1 MNNAILVHMADQQH
15 FDVIVIGGGQSG
27 LAIGYFLRRTGL
39 KYIILDEQEKPGGA
53 WLKTWD
59 SLKLFSPAEHSS
71 LPGWLMPKSDE
82 EYPGKEQVIQ
92 YLTDYENRYKLPVER
107 PVAVH
112 SVSKPIDAFV
122 LETSKGRYTCS
133 ALVSATGTWKK
144 PFIPDYAGRDEFEG
158 IQLHSAQYRNEQEF
172 VSKKVLIIGG
182 GNSGAQIL
190 AEVSKV
196 ASTTWV
202 TLEKP
207 KFLPD
212 DVDGRYLFEFA
223 TKQYKA
229 RQEGKEIKPVGSLG
243 DVVMVD
249 SVKEARERN
258 VLKTVRPFTSFYK
271 NGVIWPDGTKEAFD
285 AVIWCTGFKSS
296 LDHLEGL
303 NIVQNGRIT
312 TNDTKAMALDGLWL
326 VGYGSWTGY
335 ASATLI
341 GVGRTAR
348 QTVKEI
354 EDWLTL

>member
-1 MNNAILVHMADQQH
+1 MNNAILAHMEHQRH

-27 LAIGYFLRRTGL
+27 LATGYYLRRTGL
-39 KYIILDEQEKPGGA
+39 SYVILDDQQNEGGA
-53 WLKTWD
+53 WLNTWD

-71 LPGWLMPKSDE
+71 LPGWLMPKDTE
-82 EYPGKEQVIQ
+82 EYPSKEHVIR
-92 YLTDYENRYKLPVER
+92 YLADYEAKYKLPVER
-107 PVAVH
+107 PVV
-112 SVSKPIDAFV
+112 VSEVTKNESLFTLA
-122 LETSKGRYTCS
+122 TSKGDYSCR
-133 ALVSATGTWKK
+133 ALVSATGTWKE
-144 PFIPDYAGRDEFEG
+144 PFIPEYPGRKDFKG
-158 IQLHSAQYRNEQEF
+158 IQMHSAQYRNEEVF
-172 VSKKVLIIGG
+172 KNKKVLVVGG

-196 ASTTWV
+196 AHTTWA
-202 TLEKP
+202 TMQEP

-249 SVKEARERN
+249 TVKEARARK
-258 VLKTVRPFTSFYK
+258 VLESVRPFDAIYSD
-271 NGVIWPDGTKEAFD
+271 GVVWPDGKKEKFD
-285 AVIWCTGFKSS
+285 AIIWCTGFKSALAH
-296 LDHLEGL
+296 LDRL
-303 NIVQNGRIT
+303 NIIKNGRIT
-312 TNDTKAMALDGLWL
+312 TKGTKATDAEGLWL

-354 EDWLTL
+354 QEWLR

>member
-27 LAIGYFLRRTGL
+27 LATGYFLRRTGL

-71 LPGWLMPKSDE
+71 LPGWIMPKGDE
-82 EYPGKEQVIQ
+82 AYPGKTQVIQ
-92 YLTDYENRYKLPVER
+92 YLKDYEKRYKLPVER

-112 SVSKPIDAFV
+112 SVTRANGRFI
-122 LETSKGRYTCS
+122 LETSKGEYTCS

-144 PFIPDYAGRDEFEG
+144 PFIPDYLGRYEFEG
-158 IQLHSAQYRNEQEF
+158 IQVHSAQYRNEQEF
-172 VSKKVLIIGG
+172 VNKKVLIIGG

-202 TLEKP
+202 TLEEP

-223 TKQYKA
+223 TRQYKA

-243 DVVMVD
+243 DVVMVA

-258 VLKTVRPFTSFYK
+258 VLSTVRPFTAFYN

-303 NIVQNGRIT
+303 NIVENGRIAT
-312 TNDTKAMALDGLWL
+312 HDTKATALDGLWL
-326 VGYGSWTGY
+326 VGYGGWTGY

-354 EDWLTL
+354 EDYLN